1 MTYMWQ
7 MNIDY
12 QNNSNIVGID
22 NTPIIL
28 SMDEIIY
35 VDHGLEMKCDDVM
48 SFVTIVILDLTYTTK
63 GILIANVVC
72 DQNNNH
78 RDQL

>member
-1 MTYMWQ
+1 MWQ

>member
-1 MTYMWQ
+1 MWQ

-12 QNNSNIVGID
+12 KNNSNIVVND
-22 NTPIIL
+22 NTSIIL

-35 VDHGLEMKCDDVM
+35 VDRGLEMKCDDVM
-48 SFVTIVILDLTYTTK
+48 SFATIVILDLTYITK
-63 GILIANVVC
+63 GILIATIAC